1 MRCAELFSFRDEPN
15 LAESPKLKKHAM
27 SVMNTVD
34 VAVKGLADLNKLVP
48 VLQARALP
56 ASCSKYVP
64 NHECQL

>member
-1 MRCAELFSFRDEPN
+1 
-15 LAESPKLKKHAM
+15 M

-34 VAVKGLADLNKLVP
+34 VAVKGLADLSKLVP

-64 NHECQL
+64 NHECQP